1 MADVI
6 SPNPKPIYI
15 LPAPPP
21 SASALI
27 QDDDYFE
34 RTTRIDRLL
43 HIRCPPLR
51 FKSEFDSEGPIFLHK
66 LSCKFFDNLAK
77 FKFSLQNNIK
87 GEFFRPHLSFV
98 TRNLSVL
105 HDFESRNSYLRGS
118 LQLGKSLHVRSN
130 YNLQE
135 RLGEVEFITSLAYP
149 LTKLELSMP
158 VTSVLQPRVALQFP
172 YGEIAL
178 QQRKNFK
185 EASEVNKV
193 LSVDG
198 ILKCPMLNGV
208 STLVYNGKDLNLRYL
223 YKDADLTF
231 IPTVDLP
238 SNKASFAFKRRLSL
252 SDKLSYWYHFDSSA
266 WSAVYKHTIG
276 KDLKMKAGYDSMIR
290 LGWASLWVGSED
302 GKLQSA
308 PMKLKA
314 QLMFQVPRDD
324 VRNCALMFRVKKR
337 WDL

>member
-6 SPNPKPIYI
+6 SPNPKPISTP
-15 LPAPPP
+15 PAPPP
-21 SASALI
+21 SASTVI
-27 QDDDYFE
+27 HDHVE
-34 RTTRIDRLL
+34 STTGSVRLRP
-43 HIRCPPLR
+43 IRRPPLR
-51 FKSEFDSEGPIFLHK
+51 FTSEFDSEGPFFLHK

-77 FKFSLQNNIK
+77 FKFSVQNNIN
-87 GEFFRPHLSFV
+87 GEFFRPQLGFL
-98 TRNLSVL
+98 TKNLSVL
-105 HDFESRNSYLRGS
+105 YDFESRNSHLRGS
-118 LQLGKSLHVRSN
+118 LQLGKNLHVRSA

-135 RLGEVEFITSLAYP
+135 RLGEVEFITSFTDP
-149 LTKLELSMP
+149 SIKLQLSVP
-158 VTSVLQPRVALQFP
+158 VTSVGLPRAALQFP

-178 QQRKNFK
+178 EQRENIK
-185 EASEVNKV
+185 EDNEVNKV

-208 STLVYNGKDLNLRYL
+208 STLVYNGKNLNLRYL
-223 YKDADLTF
+223 YKDAELTF
-231 IPTVDLP
+231 IPCVDLP
-238 SNKASFAFKRRLSL
+238 SNQASFAFKRRLSL

-290 LGWASLWVGSED
+290 LCWASLWVGSED
-302 GKLQSA
+302 GKVKSA

-314 QLMFQVPRDD
+314 QMMLQVPRDD
-324 VRNCALMFRVKKR
+324 VRSCALMFRVKKR